1 MRKKKLLKLCDF
13 NDYNSL
19 IKKIIKKIKKKI
31 IFKKFII
38 NNNFFN

>member
-19 IKKIIKKIKKKI
+19 IKKIIKKNKKK
-31 IFKKFII
+31 
-38 NNNFFN
+38 

>member
-19 IKKIIKKIKKKI
+19 IKINKKIKKKI
-31 IFKKFII
+31 IF
-38 NNNFFN
+38 

>member
-19 IKKIIKKIKKKI
+19 IKKIIKKNKKKN
-31 IFKKFII
+31 KKFII
-38 NNNFFN
+38 NNIF

>member
-19 IKKIIKKIKKKI
+19 IKKIIKKIKKNNFLKNLLLII
-31 IFKKFII
+31 IF
-38 NNNFFN
+38 N

>member
-38 NNNFFN
+38 NNIF

>member
-19 IKKIIKKIKKKI
+19 IKINKKINKKI
-31 IFKKFII
+31 IFK
-38 NNNFFN
+38 

>member
-19 IKKIIKKIKKKI
+19 IKINKKINKKI
-31 IFKKFII
+31 IYK
-38 NNNFFN
+38 

>member
-19 IKKIIKKIKKKI
+19 IKINKKIKKNN
-31 IFKKFII
+31 FL
-38 NNNFFN
+38 NNNFFF